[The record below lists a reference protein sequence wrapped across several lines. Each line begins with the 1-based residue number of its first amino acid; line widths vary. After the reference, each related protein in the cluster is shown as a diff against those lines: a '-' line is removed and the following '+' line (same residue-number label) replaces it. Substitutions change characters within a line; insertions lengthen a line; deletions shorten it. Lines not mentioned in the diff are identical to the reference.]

1 MNRKIK
7 EQKTYKIVLVIVLA
21 VIAMNIASACTGGL
35 DSSAQS
41 DEQVQSPPN
50 EVVENPSKDSSDV
63 DAADLDA
70 CVSRAIL
77 NENAGKYYEG
87 DFAAESHVVLKT
99 EESDD
104 VTTVYAVALYLEFT
118 YEETGFSVASGSH
131 MPVAITF
138 EKDAQGQYELIE
150 YWMPREGTQ
159 YAPSIEEKFPADIY
173 REALDTQKFIQAEMQ
188 DCYAQAVEYGGVD
201 TLPIIEGLLETI
213 CSSPAESSN
222 PGAYI
227 DAHAFEYREL
237 LYFGDA
243 TLRFAYDRFQTEGQ
257 ADLQGQILL
266 AAARELT
273 GDKDLEHP
281 LDSSR
286 VLDS

>member
-1 MNRKIK
+1 MNKG
-7 EQKTYKIVLVIVLA
+7 QKTYEIALVILLA
-21 VIAMNIASACTGGL
+21 VIAMNITAACTGGL
-35 DSSAQS
+35 NSSGQS
-41 DEQVQSPPN
+41 DGQAQSPPN
-50 EVVENPSKDSSDV
+50 EVVENPPEASP
-63 DAADLDA
+63 DAGAAELDDYIG
-70 CVSRAIL
+70 RAIL
-77 NENAGKYYEG
+77 DENAGHYSEG

-99 EESDD
+99 EESDNT
-104 VTTVYAVALYLEFT
+104 TTVYAVALYLEFT

-131 MPVAITF
+131 MPVAVTF
-138 EKDAQGQYELIE
+138 GKDTRGQYELIE
-150 YWMPREGTQ
+150 YWMPREGTE

-173 REALDTQKFIQAEMQ
+173 REALDTQEFIQAEMQ
-188 DCYAQAVEYGGVD
+188 DCYAQAVEYGDVD
-201 TLPIIEGLLETI
+201 TVPIIAGLLETI

-243 TLRFAYDRFQTEGQ
+243 TLRYAYERFQTEGQ
-257 ADLQGQILL
+257 TDLQGQILL

-273 GDKDLEHP
+273 GDEDMEYP

-286 VLDS
+286 ILGN